1 MNYLLQFSLAHSH
14 AAATVD
20 PDDFIDDVADVMV
33 GANDDEW
40 KEMIAEEIRHINAQ
54 GTLDEDERFIGGGVG
69 GEGGGISITAGDDD
83 GENRKTFLNSRV
95 CLMNAVEEVCVISWN
110 NALIFLLSVD
120 SLVGLMAVHRVD
132 SIDVVF
138 DNRQKR
144 AKVLGNYVMGDV
156 LGEGSYAKVPF

>member
-83 GENRKTFLNSRV
+83 GENRKTLVDIGIFLNSQV
-95 CLMNAVEEVCVISWN
+95 YHMN
-110 NALIFLLSVD
+110 
-120 SLVGLMAVHRVD
+120 
-132 SIDVVF
+132 
-138 DNRQKR
+138 
-144 AKVLGNYVMGDV
+144 
-156 LGEGSYAKVPF
+156 